1 MGRFTGLLGLI
12 VILAVAWL
20 FSTHKREI
28 KLRLL
33 AWGMGLQ
40 FFFALLVL
48 KTDFGIIFQRIGDGV
63 NAMLSYAEVG
73 SQFLFGPLGTKA
85 GPYGVLFAFQVLP
98 IVIFIASFFS
108 ILYYLGVMQV
118 IVKAMAVGMQKV
130 MGVSGAESLN
140 VAASIFMGQTEA
152 PLTIKPFLAGLTESE
167 LFTIMT
173 AGMAHVSGAV
183 MAAYVKIA
191 GVSITHLLTAVIMTA
206 PATIMLAKIFIPE
219 TEKPATA
226 GRVDVKIEK
235 TAVNV
240 IDAAAQG
247 AGDGLHLA
255 LNIGG
260 MLIAFLAGLTE
271 SELFTIMTAGMAHVS
286 GAVMAAYVKIAG
298 VSITHLLTAVIMT
311 APATI
316 MLAKIFI
323 PETEK
328 PATAGRVDVKIEKTA
343 VNVIDAAAQGAGDGL
358 HLALNIGGMLIA
370 FLALIAMVNGI
381 LGWVHTLPGMGW
393 MPASLERIFGLLF
406 APVAWLLG
414 VPWKDCSVIGD
425 LLGTRLVLNE
435 FVSFLKLGPL
445 KASLDPKS
453 FTIATYALCGFAN
466 FSSIA
471 IQIGGI
477 GALAPT
483 RKSDLARLGLRAVAA
498 GTMANFM
505 SACIAGMLL

>member
-1 MGRFTGLLGLI
+1 MERFTGLLGLV
-12 VILAVAWL
+12 VILGVAWL
-20 FSTHKREI
+20 FSTHKSAI
-28 KLRLL
+28 KLKLL

-40 FFFALLVL
+40 IAFAILVL
-48 KTDFGIIFQRIGDGV
+48 KTDFGKIFQAIGAGV
-63 NAMLSYAEVG
+63 NSMLEFAEKG
-73 SQFLFGPLGTKA
+73 SEFLFGPLGIKS
-85 GPYGVLFAFQVLP
+85 GPYGVIFAFQVLP

-108 ILYYLGVMQV
+108 ILYYLGVMQAV
-118 IVKAMAVGMQKV
+118 VKAMAVGMQKV

-183 MAAYVKIA
+183 MAAYVKVA
-191 GVSITHLLTAVIMTA
+191 GVSIIHLLTAVIMTA
-206 PATIMLAKIFIPE
+206 PATIMLAKIFVPE

-226 GRVDVKIEK
+226 GRVDIKV
-235 TAVNV
+235 
-240 IDAAAQG
+240 
-247 AGDGLHLA
+247 
-255 LNIGG
+255 
-260 MLIAFLAGLTE
+260 
-271 SELFTIMTAGMAHVS
+271 
-286 GAVMAAYVKIAG
+286 
-298 VSITHLLTAVIMT
+298 
-311 APATI
+311 
-316 MLAKIFI
+316 
-323 PETEK
+323 
-328 PATAGRVDVKIEKTA
+328 EKTA

-381 LGWVHTLPGMGW
+381 FGWVHGLPAMGW
-393 MPASLERIFGLLF
+393 FPQSMEKLFGLIF
-406 APVAWLLG
+406 SPVAWLLG
-414 VPWKDCSVIGD
+414 VPWKDCATIGD

-435 FVSFLKLGPL
+435 FVSFLKLGPM
-445 KASLDPKS
+445 KGSLDLRS